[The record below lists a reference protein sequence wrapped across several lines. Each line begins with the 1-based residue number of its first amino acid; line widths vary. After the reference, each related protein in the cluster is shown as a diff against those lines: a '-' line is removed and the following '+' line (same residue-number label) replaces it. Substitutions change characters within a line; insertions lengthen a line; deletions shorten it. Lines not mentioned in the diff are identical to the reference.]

1 MTTTIW
7 AIYFEDGDTLYFHDK
22 EDARTCLWD
31 YYFETYFDQDDE
43 DERIGAENEFNEWS
57 SIDGV
62 GYVYG
67 VEVY

>member
-31 YYFETYFDQDDE
+31 YYLETHFDQDSEEKRANAKD
-43 DERIGAENEFNEWS
+43 AFKEWD
-57 SIDGV
+57 SIKNV
-62 GYVYG
+62 GYVYSI
-67 VEVY
+67 EVY